1 MYAWKTNEF
10 GQVVRA
16 KARLVARGFSQREGV
31 DYLETFSP
39 CPCVPSIRLLTAIA
53 CELGLD
59 LCHFDA
65 EQACVQSTLDEEV
78 YLRLPQGC
86 GALPGKVVKLARSL
100 YGLKQASRTWHNHLV
115 RAMRCL
121 GFEQC
126 AADACVMRL
135 VKNGTVSMMVV
146 VHVDDIFSVGR
157 KSRCDQF
164 GRDLNQ
170 YVPITNLGELRLYA
184 GCHFSRD
191 LDAGT
196 ITISQ
201 QTVAETMVAK
211 FGITRNKETPMV
223 VGLRLDDFDPTEPD
237 VDKPFRSLVGH
248 LMWLANQTRPDIL
261 NAVRTVARYSH
272 APKFVHW
279 QAALHVLMYV
289 RFTSCYGITFQR
301 GTARGVGFEVYVD
314 SDYASRATDRKSVSG
329 GVVMCAGG
337 CVSFFSRTQKSVTL
351 SSTEAEYVAMA
362 EGLKEAIFLR
372 YIWSF
377 IFPDSDVGCTTVH
390 EDNVGALH
398 LANNPATT
406 PNSKHIDIR
415 HHFIRERVAN
425 GEFRVVHVLSD
436 LQHADFLTKPLHR
449 EAFCAHRNFVMNIS

>member
-1 MYAWKTNEF
+1 M
-10 GQVVRA
+10 RS
-16 KARLVARGFSQREGV
+16 KARMVARGFPQREGI
-31 DYLETFSP
+31 DYLETFP
-39 CPCVPSIRLLTAIA
+39 PGPCVPSIRLLTAIPF
-53 CELGLD
+53 EMGLD
-59 LCHFDA
+59 LCHLDA
-65 EQACVQSTLDEEV
+65 EQAFVQSTLDEEM

-86 GALPGKVVKLARSL
+86 EALSGNVVKLARSL
-100 YGLKQASRTWHNHLV
+100 YGLKQASRTWHDHLV

-126 AADACVMRL
+126 AAGGCVMRL
-135 VKNGTVSMMVV
+135 VENGTVSMVVV

-157 KSRCDQF
+157 KNRCGQF
-164 GRDLNQ
+164 GRDLIQ

-184 GCHFSRD
+184 GCHFCRD
-191 LDAGT
+191 LDAET

-201 QTVAETMVAK
+201 QTVAKTMVAK
-211 FGITRNKETPMV
+211 FGVTRNKETPMV

-261 NAVRTVARYSH
+261 NAVRTVTSYSH
-272 APKFVHW
+272 APKLVHW

-289 RFTSCYGITFQR
+289 RFTSGYGITFQR
-301 GTARGVGFEVYVD
+301 GTARGAGFEVYVD
-314 SDYASRATDRKSVSG
+314 SDYASRAIDRKSVFG
-329 GVVMCAGG
+329 DVVMCAGG

-372 YIWSF
+372 YIWNL
-377 IFPDSDVGCTTVH
+377 IFPDGDVGCTTVH

-406 PNSKHIDIR
+406 PNSKHIDIG

-425 GEFRVVHVLSD
+425 GEFVVVHVRSD
-436 LQHADFLTKPLHR
+436 SQHADFLTKPLHR
-449 EAFCAHRNFVMNIS
+449 ESFCVHRNFENIS

>member
-1 MYAWKTNEF
+1 MYF
-10 GQVVRA
+10 
-16 KARLVARGFSQREGV
+16 
-31 DYLETFSP
+31 
-39 CPCVPSIRLLTAIA
+39 
-53 CELGLD
+53 
-59 LCHFDA
+59 
-65 EQACVQSTLDEEV
+65 
-78 YLRLPQGC
+78 RLPQGC
-86 GALPGKVVKLARSL
+86 EALSGKVVKLVRSL
-100 YGLKQASRTWHNHLV
+100 YGLKQASRTWRNHLV

-135 VKNGTVSMMVV
+135 VENGTVSMVVV

-157 KSRCDQF
+157 KNRCDQF

-170 YVPITNLGELRLYA
+170 YVPITNLREMRLYA

-191 LDAGT
+191 FDAGT

-201 QTVAETMVAK
+201 QTVAGTMVAK
-211 FGITRNKETPMV
+211 FGVTRNNETPMMV

-237 VDKPFRSLVGH
+237 VDKPYRSLVGH

-261 NAVRTVARYSH
+261 NAVRTVARCSRE
-272 APKFVHW
+272 PKLVHW
-279 QAALHVLMYV
+279 QAALHVLMMYLK
-289 RFTSCYGITFQR
+289 FTSGYGITFQR

-337 CVSFFSRTQKSVTL
+337 CVSFYSRTQKSVTL

-372 YIWSF
+372 YIWNF
-377 IFPDSDVGCTTVH
+377 IFPDGDLGAPRFTRTT
-390 EDNVGALH
+390 
-398 LANNPATT
+398 
-406 PNSKHIDIR
+406 
-415 HHFIRERVAN
+415 
-425 GEFRVVHVLSD
+425 
-436 LQHADFLTKPLHR
+436 
-449 EAFCAHRNFVMNIS
+449 